1 MARKRG
7 RTFKKSQKITKDAQE
22 KHQVEKEDDIL
33 IKQEAQLL
41 SHLFLVERQSA
52 AIRAIRDVETEQLL
66 TQLRL
71 LRSNF
76 NEEQLQIP
84 VMQFFREN
92 LPNLA
97 VTRKEDGTHEVKWKE
112 ADDNLSI
119 DLLDGRNLHASLLQ
133 QLSMAYPDCSNA
145 IPSFSG
151 FGLSSKSVKAT
162 LFGAENM
169 QIKQFVNNNQLS
181 VGMTPKT
188 LRLPKTGEV
197 LLSVH
202 GSPLG
207 VFKEDNME
215 PIHGPHVPID
225 RWTVLLVGYQ
235 LSGRC
240 WFTPLAPKL
249 PIWSA

>member
-169 QIKQFVNNNQLS
+169 QIKQFVLEELSDAQMFELLDTHQTPGVNNNQLS

-215 PIHGPHVPID
+215 PIHA
-225 RWTVLLVGYQ
+225 LV
-235 LSGRC
+235 SRC
-240 WFTPLAPKL
+240 CAK
-249 PIWSA
+249 

>member
-215 PIHGPHVPID
+215 PIHA
-225 RWTVLLVGYQ
+225 LV
-235 LSGRC
+235 SRC
-240 WFTPLAPKL
+240 CAK
-249 PIWSA
+249 

>member
-7 RTFKKSQKITKDAQE
+7 RTCKKSQKITKDAQE

-33 IKQEAQLL
+33 INHEAQLL

-66 TQLRL
+66 TQLCL

-119 DLLDGRNLHASLLQ
+119 DQLDGRYLPASLLQ
-133 QLSMAYPDCSNA
+133 QLSMAYPACSNA
-145 IPSFSG
+145 IPSFGG

-169 QIKQFVNNNQLS
+169 EIKQFVNNNQLS

-202 GSPLG
+202 DSPLG
-207 VFKEDNME
+207 VYKEDNME
-215 PIHGPHVPID
+215 PIHDQKMDEWRAVI
-225 RWTVLLVGYQ
+225 LLDWNRRYSSS
-235 LSGRC
+235 L
-240 WFTPLAPKL
+240 
-249 PIWSA
+249 

>member
-7 RTFKKSQKITKDAQE
+7 RTCKKSQKITKDAQE

-33 IKQEAQLL
+33 INHE
-41 SHLFLVERQSA
+41 VERQSA

-66 TQLRL
+66 TQLCL

-119 DLLDGRNLHASLLQ
+119 DQLDGRYLPASLLQ
-133 QLSMAYPDCSNA
+133 QLSMAYPACSNA
-145 IPSFSG
+145 IPSFGG

-169 QIKQFVNNNQLS
+169 EIKQFVLEEPSDAQMFELQDTHQTPGVNNNQLS

-202 GSPLG
+202 DSPLG
-207 VFKEDNME
+207 VYKEDNME
-215 PIHGPHVPID
+215 PIHDQKMDEWRAVI
-225 RWTVLLVGYQ
+225 LLDWNRRYSSS
-235 LSGRC
+235 L
-240 WFTPLAPKL
+240 
-249 PIWSA
+249 

>member
-1 MARKRG
+1 MIENLIL
-7 RTFKKSQKITKDAQE
+7 SIT
-22 KHQVEKEDDIL
+22 
-33 IKQEAQLL
+33 AQLL

-133 QLSMAYPDCSNA
+133 QLSMAYSDCSNA

-151 FGLSSKSVKAT
+151 FGLSSKSGILKSLLWHPFLKSENSRFLS
-162 LFGAENM
+162 LFSLTCF
-169 QIKQFVNNNQLS
+169 I
-181 VGMTPKT
+181 
-188 LRLPKTGEV
+188 
-197 LLSVH
+197 
-202 GSPLG
+202 
-207 VFKEDNME
+207 
-215 PIHGPHVPID
+215 
-225 RWTVLLVGYQ
+225 
-235 LSGRC
+235 
-240 WFTPLAPKL
+240 
-249 PIWSA
+249 

>member
-33 IKQEAQLL
+33 IKQE
-41 SHLFLVERQSA
+41 VERQSA

-133 QLSMAYPDCSNA
+133 QLSMAYSDCSNA

-235 LSGRC
+235 LSRRC